1 MVSSYDSPESARVAT
16 DKSGGIPMNER
27 RVSTVVLVLS
37 LLAAAG
43 LTGCSEAKAEPI
55 ELTYYYL
62 PG

>member
-1 MVSSYDSPESARVAT
+1 MIERRVAT
-16 DKSGGIPMNER
+16 AVI
-27 RVSTVVLVLS
+27 VLS

-43 LTGCSEAKAEPI
+43 FTACYEAKAEPI

>member
-1 MVSSYDSPESARVAT
+1 MT
-16 DKSGGIPMNER
+16 ER

-43 LTGCSEAKAEPI
+43 FTGCSEAKAEPI